1 MNPPGQQLKDEN
13 DPSIN
18 ISDEKLNVNIKK
30 KSVKERIVTI
40 DPDIK
45 ILSKYAMKNLD
56 LNSAEDLKN
65 IEGVKSKL

>member
-30 KSVKERIVTI
+30 KSVKNRIVTI

>member
-18 ISDEKLNVNIKK
+18 ISDEELNVNIKK
-30 KSVKERIVTI
+30 KSVKNRIVTI

>member
-18 ISDEKLNVNIKK
+18 ISDEELNVNIKK